1 MTMMISTAMEKK
13 LNSQAAAEFA
23 ASHEYLAMACAFEGM
38 GLKIMG
44 RRFFAQAEE
53 EREHAL
59 KLVKYVQEV
68 GGSAELGAI
77 PKPSGDHSTPMKI
90 LKAALSAELRVTK
103 QVNALMALAEKENDY
118 ATRGFLQWFVD
129 EQVEEVS
136 SISELVQLAQMA
148 KDMLQVEA
156 RVRHNMAAK

>member
-1 MTMMISTAMEKK
+1 
-13 LNSQAAAEFA
+13 
-23 ASHEYLAMACAFEGM
+23 M
-38 GLKIMG
+38 GLKIMA
-44 RRFFAQAEE
+44 RRFFAQAED

-59 KLVKYVQEV
+59 KLFKYVQEV
-68 GGSAELGAI
+68 GGSVELGAI

-90 LKAALSAELRVTK
+90 LKAALNAELKVTK

-156 RVRHNMAAK
+156 RVRHNMSAK